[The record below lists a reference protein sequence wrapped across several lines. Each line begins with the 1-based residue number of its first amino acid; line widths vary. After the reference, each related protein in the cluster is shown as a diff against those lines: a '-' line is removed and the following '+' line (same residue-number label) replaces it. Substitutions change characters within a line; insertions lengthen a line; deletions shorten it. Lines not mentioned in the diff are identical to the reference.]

1 MCYNQFIKIMTTTEA
16 IQNPFKIGDILHHQ
30 YRYQASFPQ
39 FYKVVKVSPK
49 SVVVVRLGNRMVA
62 NHDGYGQAGLEV
74 PDELSIREK
83 ERRCVL
89 KRKSNGEI
97 GALVDSYCGYI
108 AKKWDGKPKEFY
120 GD

>member
-1 MCYNQFIKIMTTTEA
+1 MATTEA
-16 IQNPFKIGDILHHQ
+16 IQNPFKVGDILHHQ

-89 KRKSNGEI
+89 KRIANGEV
-97 GALVDSYCGYI
+97 GVLVDSYSVDI
-108 AKKWDGKPKEFY
+108 AKKWDGKPKEFW